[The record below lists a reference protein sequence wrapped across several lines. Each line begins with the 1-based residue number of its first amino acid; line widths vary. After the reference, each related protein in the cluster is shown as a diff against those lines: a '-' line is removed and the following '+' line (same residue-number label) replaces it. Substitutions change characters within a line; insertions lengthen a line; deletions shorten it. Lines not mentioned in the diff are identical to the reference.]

1 MNFPEF
7 RSSLLIVTRWP
18 FAPAHIEELVG
29 KFLKG
34 KDLTIEL
41 REGEKENESGRP
53 EWISPVSLITLY
65 VSDLFLTDHF
75 EKKSK
80 DLELFFEKFKDMIK
94 LLAGRQKDPE
104 AMDRRPLP
112 TFSVLFQ
119 TKEKFVLQFLFDNS
133 LDVEHH
139 LHALQVA
146 FESTIRYNA
155 SEANSEIRS
164 SIEKTFS
171 QGNRIKYLV
180 YAENRW
186 TVLDP
191 LLGFSKEIN
200 IDYKVK
206 ADNRIKKPFVILHE
220 NDYRKYF
227 VMDTNWV
234 LRFDGLETMMLVPND
249 VSLYASICEKRLR
262 DANKFYEATIIP
274 RFAAYFGHFP
284 SIEKQSEYF
293 DYFELIISALIFS
306 YTSLEAFANICI
318 PDDFEYHYKKKGK
331 KEIDSKEHIE
341 RHYSLT
347 KKFVKILPLIVQ
359 CPEPW
364 KQNWWNNFI
373 KLEQLRNEII
383 HTKPSTSEE
392 RYSKL
397 LTREIFDIIASY
409 KQAIMFYGF
418 YIAKNKK
425 VLLTEYPYNFG
436 YDEFWPHLTSDDGY
450 KEMYRDFYNTE
461 DNRKT

>member
-7 RSSLLIVTRWP
+7 HSSLLIVTRWP

-29 KFLKG
+29 KFFKG
-34 KDLTIEL
+34 EDLTIEL
-41 REGEKENESGRP
+41 RASEKENEFGRP

-65 VSDLFLTDHF
+65 FSDSFLDNNF

-80 DLELFFEKFKDMIK
+80 GLELFFEKFTDVIK
-94 LLAGRQKDPE
+94 LLADRQKDRQ
-104 AMDRRPLP
+104 ARDRRPLP

-119 TKEKFVLQFLFDNS
+119 TKEKFILQFLFDNS
-133 LDVEHH
+133 QGVAQH
-139 LHALQVA
+139 LRALQAA
-146 FESTIRYNA
+146 FEWTIEYNA
-155 SEANSEIRS
+155 SEASSEIRS
-164 SIEKTFS
+164 SIERTFS
-171 QGNRIKYLV
+171 QDNQIKYLV

-186 TVLDP
+186 TVIDP
-191 LLGFSKEIN
+191 LLGFSEEIN

-206 ADNRIKKPFVILHE
+206 ADKRIKKPFVILHE

-249 VSLYASICEKRLR
+249 VSLYANICEKQLR
-262 DANKFYEATIIP
+262 DANKFYEETIIP
-274 RFAAYFGHFP
+274 RFKAYYGHFP

-318 PDDFEYHYKKKGK
+318 PDGFEYHYKKKGK
-331 KEIDSKEHIE
+331 NEVDSKENIE
-341 RHYSLT
+341 RRYSLT

-364 KQNWWNNFI
+364 KQNWWSNF
-373 KLEQLRNEII
+373 KQLDQLRNEII

-397 LTREIFDIIASY
+397 LTREIFDIIACY
-409 KQAIMFYGF
+409 KQAIIFYGL

-425 VLLTEYPYNFG
+425 SLLVEYPYNFG
-436 YDEFWPHLTSDDGY
+436 YDEFWPHLTSDEGY